1 MENNFI
7 NVHNFDG
14 QLKDKYIKK
23 KIYTIDEKEE
33 SFVYLLKLLKNTSA
47 KNALIQ
53 IMNDMKNINTGTN
66 NNIQVE
72 NNLDASD
79 ILKDIIDNIFYNNN
93 CSMFQI
99 LEEQLTDACRLGMCN
114 SGRCTRLL
122 QVWLCL
128 NF

>member
-1 MENNFI
+1 MENSFI

-14 QLKDKYIKK
+14 QLKDKYSKK
-23 KIYTIDEKEE
+23 RIYSNEEKEE
-33 SFVYLLKLLKNTSA
+33 SFTCLIKLIKNTFA
-47 KNALIQ
+47 KKAIVQ
-53 IMNDMKNINTGTN
+53 ILNDMKNNNSIVN
-66 NNIQVE
+66 NNFQME

-79 ILKDIIDNIFYNNN
+79 ILKEIIDNIFYNNN

-99 LEEQLTDACRLGMCN
+99 LEEQLSDAYRLGMCN